1 MSQILIRIL
10 SGATFCGQR
19 RLLAVGFEVNGGEPQ
34 APLAEEGFRGYDSVS
49 SRENEMTATI
59 PGESTVL
66 SSWKDIARYMGKGV
80 RTVQRWERHL
90 GLPVRRPTGAAHKSA
105 VLLDRSDVD
114 AWMATRFSLRAPQ
127 KDETVQLDLSSGSAR
142 TNLREG
148 IRTARELR
156 HANHALAEQISQS
169 IRMLTERCD
178 LLTTQSLQVP
188 WGVTASAAPESL
200 TNSANGATGRV
211 A

>member
-1 MSQILIRIL
+1 
-10 SGATFCGQR
+10 
-19 RLLAVGFEVNGGEPQ
+19 
-34 APLAEEGFRGYDSVS
+34 
-49 SRENEMTATI
+49 MTATI
-59 PGESTVL
+59 PRESTVL

-80 RTVQRWERHL
+80 RTVQRWERYL

-114 AWMATRFSLRAPQ
+114 AWMATRFSLRASQ
-127 KDETVQLDLSSGSAR
+127 KDETTQLDLPSGSAR
-142 TNLREG
+142 SDLREG

-178 LLTTQSLQVP
+178 LLTTQSVQVP
-188 WGVTASAAPESL
+188 WGLTASAAPESL
-200 TNSANGATGRV
+200 PNSANGATGRV